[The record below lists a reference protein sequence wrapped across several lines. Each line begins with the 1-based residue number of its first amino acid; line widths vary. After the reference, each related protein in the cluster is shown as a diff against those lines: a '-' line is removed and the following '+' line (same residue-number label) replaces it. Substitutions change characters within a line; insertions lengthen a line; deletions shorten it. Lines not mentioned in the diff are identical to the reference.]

1 MPGGARDESEARTR
15 RSRVD
20 PMLKQQGWSI
30 VPFDPSRPTRHY
42 SHHAV
47 TEFPT
52 ANGPADHAL
61 FVEGQPLRIVEAKRL
76 NLGPQNMLPQAERSV
91 FGRVPILDEVYY
103 LDRAAELRGPL
114 AFPPEPFFMSPLYPA

>member
-1 MPGGARDESEARTR
+1 MPAGARDESEARTR

-30 VPFDPSRPTRHY
+30 VPFDPTRPTRHY

-52 ANGPADHAL
+52 DNGPADHAL
-61 FVEGQPLRIVEAKRL
+61 FVEGQPLGIVEAKRL
-76 NLGPQNMLPQAERSV
+76 SLGPQNVLPQAERYSKGV
-91 FGRVPILDEVYY
+91 DASPFSFCGYRV
-103 LDRAAELRGPL
+103 AAVARV
-114 AFPPEPFFMSPLYPA
+114 